1 MEAALPA
8 LALGAGVISFTSPCT
23 LPLVPGYVSF
33 MSGVGAGRGRTLA
46 AAVLFVTGFAIVF
59 TALGAVAS
67 GVGQALLENRPLLQR
82 LAGALIL
89 LMGLALL
96 AGSIPGLA
104 GRGPL
109 ALLQEEGRPL
119 LERVRPGPPGAFFL
133 GIAFAAGWTPC
144 IGPVLGS
151 ILVLAGARATLAQG
165 AGLLFLYSLG
175 LGVPFLL
182 AALFLERFQSAGGW
196 LRRHLRAV
204 NAAGGLLL
212 VLMGALLLAGRLDS
226 VLAPALEL
234 YARLRW
240 PPI

>member
-1 MEAALPA
+1 MAAALPA
-8 LALGAGVISFTSPCT
+8 LALVAGVISFSSPCT
-23 LPLVPGYVSF
+23 LPLVPGYLSF

-59 TALGAVAS
+59 TALGAAAS
-67 GVGQALLENRPLLQR
+67 GIGQALLENRPLLQR

-89 LMGLALL
+89 VIGLALL
-96 AGSIPGLA
+96 AGSLPRLA

-109 ALLQEEGRPL
+109 TLLQLESRPL

-151 ILVLAGARATLAQG
+151 ILLLAGARATLAQG
-165 AGLLFLYSLG
+165 AVLLLLYSVGLG
-175 LGVPFLL
+175 LPFVL
-182 AALFLERFQSAGGW
+182 AALFLERFGAVGGW
-196 LRRHLRAV
+196 LRSHLGMV
-204 NAAGGLLL
+204 NTAAGLLL
-212 VLMGALLLAGRLDS
+212 VGMGLLLLAGRLNAA
-226 VLAPALEL
+226 LAPALEL